1 MEIKTEYNTKD
12 FQVGALVGR
21 FHVDELHIGHRD
33 LLDHVINNHKKSYFI
48 SRGLKVVSNKTLWI
62 MPHVKVWFNQNIQ
75 TYNTTLG

>member
-33 LLDHVINNHKKSYFI
+33 LLDHVINNHKSYFI
-48 SRGLKVVSNKTLWI
+48 SRGI
-62 MPHVKVWFNQNIQ
+62 
-75 TYNTTLG
+75 

>member
-33 LLDHVINNHKKSYFI
+33 LLDHVINNHKVILFLGVS
-48 SRGLKVVSNKTLWI
+48 KVVSNKTL
-62 MPHVKVWFNQNIQ
+62 
-75 TYNTTLG
+75 

>member
-33 LLDHVINNHKKSYFI
+33 FCLTIIKKVILFLGVS
-48 SRGLKVVSNKTLWI
+48 KVVSNKTL
-62 MPHVKVWFNQNIQ
+62 
-75 TYNTTLG
+75 

>member
-48 SRGLKVVSNKTLWI
+48 SRGI
-62 MPHVKVWFNQNIQ
+62 
-75 TYNTTLG
+75 